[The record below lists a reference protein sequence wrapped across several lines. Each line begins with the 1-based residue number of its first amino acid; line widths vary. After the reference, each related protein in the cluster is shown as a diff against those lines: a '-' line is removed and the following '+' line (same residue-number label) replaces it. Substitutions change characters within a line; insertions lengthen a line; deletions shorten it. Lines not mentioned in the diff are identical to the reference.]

1 MCVEGVYSVR
11 AVNVERGNVERG
23 EMCERV
29 FSPAKLTLSLRV
41 TGVRDD
47 GYHLIDAEMVSLDF
61 GDQLDFTANGIGV
74 QMKASARLRSA
85 YGARC
90 VSDISE
96 ISERDNL
103 VSKALTLTG
112 KQAHVVV
119 HKDIPLAAG
128 LGGGSSNAAA
138 VLRWA
143 GCTDA
148 LLALDI
154 GADVPFCLIGG
165 RAHVSGVGEV
175 VRPLPYQLQTYTLLT
190 PPVQS
195 STAAVYKAWDALGGP
210 VGGNSNDLELAALHV
225 TPELAFWRD
234 ELGNAT
240 GVTPKLAGS
249 GSTWF
254 VNGTHPI
261 PEQYTHIARHTS
273 TIPGTTPTT

>member
-1 MCVEGVYSVR
+1 MR
-11 AVNVERGNVERG
+11 AVNV
-23 EMCERV
+23 ERV

-61 GDQLDFTANGIGV
+61 GDQLDFTANGTGV
-74 QMKASARLRSA
+74 EMKASARMRSA

-90 VSDISE
+90 VSG

-103 VSKALTLTG
+103 VSKALALTG

-143 GCTDA
+143 GFTDA
-148 LLALDI
+148 LLTLHI
-154 GADVPFCLIGG
+154 GADVPFCLLGG

-175 VRPLPYQLQTYTLLT
+175 VHPLPYQLQTYTLLT

-210 VGGNSNDLELAALHV
+210 VGGNSNDLELAALHA

-261 PEQYTHIARHTS
+261 PEQYIHIARHAS
-273 TIPGTTPTT
+273 TIPSTTLRIT